1 MGRSITENKVSTGL
15 RGPTASPEDM
25 LMQSLIVQQ
34 NDNVRIVVLHGDVNE
49 HTISHVIVQ
58 LLQLANQNHKP
69 IHLVI
74 STYGGSVDE
83 MFSLYDTIKFLPC
96 PVHTIALGKVMSA
109 GVLLLASGVKGKRLI
124 GRSARIMIH
133 PVSGGLYGNVFEA
146 INEVKE
152 HERLQLLMSQALQR
166 ETKMSQ
172 EEIDKMMKAGHDCY
186 ITPEEAIRLGIV
198 DGFVGDNPLEAPRPP
213 KKKKV

>member
-1 MGRSITENKVSTGL
+1 MGRSIAQAKSVQASST
-15 RGPTASPEDM
+15 EDM
-25 LMQSLIVQQ
+25 MIQTITSSQ
-34 NDNVRIVVLHGDVNE
+34 DNVRIVVLHGDVNE

-109 GVLLLASGVKGKRLI
+109 GVLLLASGVKGKRMI
-124 GRSARIMIH
+124 GKSARIMIH
-133 PVSGGLYGNVFEA
+133 PISGGVFGNVFEA
-146 INEVKE
+146 ANEVHE
-152 HERLQLLMSQALQR
+152 HKRLQSLMVEALSK
-166 ETKMSQ
+166 ETRLTKEQ
-172 EEIDKMMKAGHDCY
+172 IEGIMKAGHDYY
-186 ITPEEAIRLGIV
+186 ITPDQAIQMGIV
-198 DGFVGDNPLEAPRPP
+198 DKYIGDLDQPAP
-213 KKKKV
+213 KKSKTKRKSV

>member
-1 MGRSITENKVSTGL
+1 MGRSIAQAKSVQASST
-15 RGPTASPEDM
+15 EDM
-25 LMQSLIVQQ
+25 MIQTIMSSQ
-34 NDNVRIVVLHGDVNE
+34 DNVRIVVLHGDVNE

-109 GVLLLASGVKGKRLI
+109 GVLLLASGVKGKRMI
-124 GRSARIMIH
+124 GKSARIMIH
-133 PVSGGLYGNVFEA
+133 PISGGVFGNVFEA
-146 INEVKE
+146 ANEVHE
-152 HERLQLLMSQALQR
+152 HKRLQSLMVEALSK
-166 ETKMSQ
+166 ETRLTKEQ
-172 EEIDKMMKAGHDCY
+172 IEGIMKAGHDYY
-186 ITPEEAIRLGIV
+186 ITPDQAIQMGIV
-198 DGFVGDNPLEAPRPP
+198 DKYIGDLDQPAP
-213 KKKKV
+213 KKSKTKCKSV

>member
-1 MGRSITENKVSTGL
+1 MGRAIQQVKSVQTNS
-15 RGPTASPEDM
+15 AEDM
-25 LMQSLIVQQ
+25 MIQTMMSSQ
-34 NDNVRIVVLHGDVNE
+34 DDVRIVVLHGDVNE

-109 GVLLLASGVKGKRLI
+109 GVLLLASGVKGKRMI

-133 PVSGGLYGNVFEA
+133 PISGGVFGNVFEA
-146 INEVKE
+146 ANEVHE
-152 HERLQLLMSQALQR
+152 HKRLQSLLVEALSK
-166 ETKMSQ
+166 ESDLTKDQ
-172 EEIDKMMKAGHDCY
+172 IEKIMKVGHDYY
-186 ITPEEAIRLGIV
+186 ITPDEAIKMGIV
-198 DGFVGDNPLEAPRPP
+198 DKYIGDLDKPESH
-213 KKKKV
+213 KKIKTKRKNV

>member
-1 MGRSITENKVSTGL
+1 MGRSTSDLKASSNS
-15 RGPTASPEDM
+15 RGPMASPEDA
-25 LMQSLIVQQ
+25 LMQSLIVQH
-34 NDNVRIVVLHGDVNE
+34 DNVRIVVLHGDVNE

-146 INEVKE
+146 LNEVKE
-152 HERLQLLMSQALQR
+152 HERLQTLMSDALMK
-166 ETKMSQ
+166 ETKMSKA
-172 EEIDKMMKAGHDCY
+172 EIDKLMKAGHDCY
-186 ITPEEAIRLGIV
+186 LTPEEAIRMGIV
-198 DGFVGDNPLEAPRPP
+198 DGYIGDDVSSLVN
-213 KKKKV
+213 KKKFKRVN